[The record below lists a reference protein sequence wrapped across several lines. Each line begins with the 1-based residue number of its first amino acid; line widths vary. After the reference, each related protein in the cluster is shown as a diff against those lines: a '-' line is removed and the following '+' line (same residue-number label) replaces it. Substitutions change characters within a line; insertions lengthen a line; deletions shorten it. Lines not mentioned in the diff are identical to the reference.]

1 MPTTTLETLPKT
13 MRAVVCHAPE
23 DYRLEEKDVPTA
35 GPGEVL
41 VKVEAAGICASD
53 VKCYTGAPMLWG
65 DSHREGYCQA
75 PVTAGHEFIGTV
87 VALGEGAGEAYGLA
101 LGDRAISEQIVPCW
115 QCRYCRRGLYHL
127 CAVHDIY
134 GFRRRTPGGF
144 ADYLKFPTGAINHKV
159 PRDLQVEHAALIE
172 PLACAQHAVRRGAI
186 EFGDVVVVAGC
197 GTIGLGIIAF
207 ARLKSPAAVV
217 ALDLSDD
224 RLARARTLGATHT
237 LNPRTQD
244 VVQEIQALTDGYG
257 CDVYIEATG
266 APASVEQGL
275 RMIRKAGTFVEFSV
289 MGEPVT
295 VDWTI
300 IGDTKELTI
309 VGGHLGPNC
318 YPSVIAA
325 LSSGTVDGR
334 VFITHE
340 LPLEDY
346 VHGIELVHDGRNSLK
361 VLLKP

>member
-1 MPTTTLETLPKT
+1 MTQPLPQT

-23 DYRLEEKDVPTA
+23 DYRLETVPVPEA
-35 GPGEVL
+35 GPGEV
-41 VKVEAAGICASD
+41 VIRVDAAGICASD

-65 DSHREGYCQA
+65 DEHRVGYCQA
-75 PVTAGHEFIGTV
+75 PITAGHEFIGTV
-87 VALGEGAGEAYGLA
+87 AALGEGAAARYGLA

-134 GFRRRTPGGF
+134 GFRRATPGGW
-144 ADYLKFPTGAINHKV
+144 ADYMKFPAGALNHKV
-159 PRDLQVEHAALIE
+159 PSELKIEHAALIE
-172 PLACAQHAVRRGAI
+172 PLACSMHAVRRGNI
-186 EFGDVVVVAGC
+186 EFGDTVVVAGC
-197 GTIGLGIIAF
+197 GTIGLGIVAY
-207 ARLKSPAAVV
+207 ARQKSPAAVV
-217 ALDLSDD
+217 AVDLSDD
-224 RLARARTLGATHT
+224 RLARAKKLGATHT
-237 LNPRTQD
+237 LNPRAQD
-244 VVQEIQALTDGYG
+244 VPQCVWDMTDGYG

-275 RMIRKAGTFVEFSV
+275 RALRKAGTFVEFSV
-289 MGEPVT
+289 MRDPVT
-295 VDWTI
+295 TDWTV

-318 YPSVIAA
+318 YPSVIQS
-325 LSSGTVDGR
+325 LMSGAVDGSI
-334 VFITHE
+334 FITHE

-346 VHGIELVHDGRNSLK
+346 EHGIHLVHEGRESLK

>member
-1 MPTTTLETLPKT
+1 MPTQIAEPLPRT

-23 DYRLEEKDVPTA
+23 DYRLEEKPTPTA
-35 GPGEVL
+35 GAGEV
-41 VKVEAAGICASD
+41 VVRIDAAGICASD

-65 DSHREGYCQA
+65 DEHREGYCQA
-75 PVTAGHEFIGTV
+75 PITAGHEFIGTV
-87 VALGEGAGEAYGLA
+87 VALGEGAAAQYRLA

-134 GFRRRTPGGF
+134 GFRRRTPGGW
-144 ADYLKFPTGAINHKV
+144 ADYLKFPTGALNHKV
-159 PRDLQVEHAALIE
+159 PTDLKVEYAALIE
-172 PLACAQHAVRRGAI
+172 PLACSMHAVRRGGI
-186 EFGDVVVVAGC
+186 EFGDTVVVAGC
-197 GTIGLGIIAF
+197 GTIGLGIVAY

-217 ALDLSDD
+217 AVDLSDD
-224 RLARARTLGATHT
+224 RLARAEKLGATHT
-237 LNPRTQD
+237 LNPRHQD
-244 VVQEIQALTDGYG
+244 VVQAIWDMTEGYG

-275 RMIRKAGTFVEFSV
+275 RAIRKAGTFVEFSV
-289 MGEPVT
+289 MGAPVT
-295 VDWTI
+295 TDWTV

-309 VGGHLGPNC
+309 RGGHLGPNC
-318 YPSVIAA
+318 YPSVIQS
-325 LSSGTVDGR
+325 LTSGAVDGS

-340 LPLEDY
+340 LALEDFE
-346 VHGIELVHDGRNSLK
+346 HGIHLVHAGTESLK